1 MSLPISG
8 ATEEEKVF
16 ETQEGIKVH
25 VAVLRSK

>member
-1 MSLPISG
+1 MSFPISG
-8 ATEEEKVF
+8 ATEEEKVS